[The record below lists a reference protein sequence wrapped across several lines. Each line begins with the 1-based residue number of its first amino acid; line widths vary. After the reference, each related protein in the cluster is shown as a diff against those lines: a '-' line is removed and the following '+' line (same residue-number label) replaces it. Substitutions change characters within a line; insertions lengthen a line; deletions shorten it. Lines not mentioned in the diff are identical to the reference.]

1 MTTRVQS
8 VSIPVADE
16 DRALAF
22 YTEVLGCELR
32 TDIEVWPG
40 ARLVEVVP
48 PGSSVG
54 LVLLP
59 PDSEI
64 PMAVRLG
71 TTNAETAY
79 ARLRQAGARLHNDEV
94 LHLDVS
100 PPMFFFADP
109 DGNGL
114 VYLEEEPTLPLPAI
128 RPHTQSPA
136 EAGRPAHPIT
146 HGYGPDRREVMTTF
160 TGSDDL
166 QGAEFVD
173 ANLRGA
179 GSAGLTCPAS

>member
-1 MTTRVQS
+1 MTMTTRVQS
-8 VSIPVADE
+8 VSIPVADQ

-22 YTEVLGCELR
+22 YTEALGCELR

-54 LVLLP
+54 LVPLQ

-71 TTNAETAY
+71 TTSAETAH
-79 ARLRQAGARLHNDEV
+79 ARLREAGATLHNDEV
-94 LHLDVS
+94 VLLDGYS
-100 PPMFFFADP
+100 PMFFFADP

-114 VYLEEEPTLPLPAI
+114 VYIEEEPGEKLESVIAGLADEAPVPRGAI
-128 RPHTQSPA
+128 RA
-136 EAGRPAHPIT
+136 
-146 HGYGPDRREVMTTF
+146 DRRR
-160 TGSDDL
+160 
-166 QGAEFVD
+166 QG
-173 ANLRGA
+173 RRR
-179 GSAGLTCPAS
+179 T

>member
-1 MTTRVQS
+1 MVAVFTGMAMTTRVMS
-8 VSIPVADE
+8 VTIPVADQ
-16 DRALAF
+16 DQALRF

-48 PGSSVG
+48 PGSHVG

-64 PMAVRLG
+64 PVAVRLG
-71 TTNAETAY
+71 TTDAEAAH
-79 ARLRQAGARLHNDEV
+79 ARLRDAGVTLHNDEV
-94 LHLDVS
+94 IHLEGA

-114 VYLEEEPTLPLPAI
+114 VYLEE
-128 RPHTQSPA
+128 SPGGA
-136 EAGRPAHPIT
+136 
-146 HGYGPDRREVMTTF
+146 
-160 TGSDDL
+160 DD
-166 QGAEFVD
+166 G
-173 ANLRGA
+173 
-179 GSAGLTCPAS
+179 

>member
-1 MTTRVQS
+1 MTMTTRVQS
-8 VSIPVADE
+8 VSIPVADQ

-32 TDIEVWPG
+32 TDVEVWPG

-54 LVLLP
+54 IVLLP
-59 PDSEI
+59 PGSEI

-71 TTNAETAY
+71 TSDAEAAL
-79 ARLRQAGARLHNDEV
+79 ARLREAGATLHNDEV
-94 LHLDVS
+94 VLLDGA

-114 VYLEEEPTLPLPAI
+114 VYLQET
-128 RPHTQSPA
+128 
-136 EAGRPAHPIT
+136 AG
-146 HGYGPDRREVMTTF
+146 G
-160 TGSDDL
+160 
-166 QGAEFVD
+166 GAV
-173 ANLRGA
+173 
-179 GSAGLTCPAS
+179 S

>member
-1 MTTRVQS
+1 MTMTTKVHS
-8 VSIPVADE
+8 VSIPVADQ

-32 TDIEVWPG
+32 TDIDVWPG

-64 PMAVRLG
+64 PMAIRLG
-71 TTNAETAY
+71 TSDAETAH
-79 ARLRQAGARLHNDEV
+79 ARLREAGATLHNDDVV
-94 LHLDVS
+94 LLEGA

-114 VYLEEEPTLPLPAI
+114 VYLEEDSL
-128 RPHTQSPA
+128 
-136 EAGRPAHPIT
+136 
-146 HGYGPDRREVMTTF
+146 
-160 TGSDDL
+160 
-166 QGAEFVD
+166 
-173 ANLRGA
+173 
-179 GSAGLTCPAS
+179 SAPSN

>member
-1 MTTRVQS
+1 M
-8 VSIPVADE
+8 SIPVADQ

-64 PMAVRLG
+64 PMAVRLV
-71 TTNAETAY
+71 TTSAETAY
-79 ARLRQAGARLHNDEV
+79 ARLRQAGARLRNDEV
-94 LHLDVS
+94 VHLDGY

-114 VYLEEEPTLPLPAI
+114 VYLEAAP
-128 RPHTQSPA
+128 
-136 EAGRPAHPIT
+136 G
-146 HGYGPDRREVMTTF
+146 
-160 TGSDDL
+160 
-166 QGAEFVD
+166 
-173 ANLRGA
+173 
-179 GSAGLTCPAS
+179 PASDI

>member
-1 MTTRVQS
+1 MTMTTRVLS
-8 VSIPVADE
+8 VTMPVADQ
-16 DRALAF
+16 DQALRF
-22 YTEVLGCELR
+22 YTEVLGCKLR

-64 PMAVRLG
+64 PVAVRLG
-71 TTNAETAY
+71 TTDAEAAH
-79 ARLRQAGARLHNDEV
+79 ARLREAGATLHNEQVVHIDGA
-94 LHLDVS
+94 

-114 VYLEEEPTLPLPAI
+114 VYLEEPP
-128 RPHTQSPA
+128 
-136 EAGRPAHPIT
+136 G
-146 HGYGPDRREVMTTF
+146 
-160 TGSDDL
+160 
-166 QGAEFVD
+166 GAEE
-173 ANLRGA
+173 
-179 GSAGLTCPAS
+179 T

>member
-1 MTTRVQS
+1 MIFRADRSRNSMTMTTRVMS
-8 VSIPVADE
+8 VTMPVADQ
-16 DRALAF
+16 DQALRF

-64 PMAVRLG
+64 PVAVRLG
-71 TTNAETAY
+71 TADAETAH
-79 ARLRQAGARLHNDEV
+79 ARLRQAGATLHNDQV
-94 LHLDVS
+94 VHLEGA
-100 PPMFFFADP
+100 PPMFFFSDP

-114 VYLEEEPTLPLPAI
+114 VYLEEPSGA
-128 RPHTQSPA
+128 
-136 EAGRPAHPIT
+136 AGN
-146 HGYGPDRREVMTTF
+146 
-160 TGSDDL
+160 S
-166 QGAEFVD
+166 
-173 ANLRGA
+173 
-179 GSAGLTCPAS
+179 

>member
-1 MTTRVQS
+1 MTMTTRVQS
-8 VSIPVADE
+8 VSIPVLI
-16 DRALAF
+16 RTGHWRF
-22 YTEVLGCELR
+22 THRCSGCELR
-32 TDIEVWPG
+32 TDIEVVAR

-71 TTNAETAY
+71 TTSAETAY
-79 ARLRQAGARLHNDEV
+79 TRLRQAGARLHNDEV
-94 LHLDVS
+94 VHLDGY

-114 VYLEEEPTLPLPAI
+114 VYLEEEP
-128 RPHTQSPA
+128 
-136 EAGRPAHPIT
+136 G
-146 HGYGPDRREVMTTF
+146 
-160 TGSDDL
+160 
-166 QGAEFVD
+166 GASG
-173 ANLRGA
+173 N
-179 GSAGLTCPAS
+179 